1 MSAAAERR
9 ARLEDERDVLLEQI
23 DALDAE
29 LAAGQIDE
37 ADHAALKDDLVRRT
51 AQVLRRLDRQRPA
64 PTERR
69 RVSNQRRVVT
79 GVALL
84 VVAVL
89 AGLAVASFSGLRGA
103 GEFSTGEIERSS
115 RDLLLQAEAELA
127 AGNLDVARENA
138 LEVLSILPDEPDAL
152 VILGQ
157 AAQQE
162 GDLLTAL
169 QQYEAALAIDP
180 DHVLAL
186 TWTGSILV
194 RLPDPDLQQNGIATL
209 DRAIALDPPGF
220 EAFMWRAVSAV
231 ELEGDLEAAL
241 GYYEDVLDRNPPAAM
256 VGVVEGNIAD
266 LEAAIAELQA
276 EGGGE

>member
-138 LEVLSILPDEPDAL
+138 LEVLNILPDEPDAL

>member
-152 VILGQ
+152 VVLGQ

>member
-1 MSAAAERR
+1 M
-9 ARLEDERDVLLEQI
+9 LLERI

-29 LAAGQIDE
+29 LAAGEIDE

-51 AQVLRRLDRQRPA
+51 ALVLRRLDRQRPA

-69 RVSNQRRVVT
+69 RVSNQRRILT
-79 GVALL
+79 GAALV

-127 AGNLDVARENA
+127 AGNLDIARSNA
-138 LEVLSILPDEPDAL
+138 QEVLSIVPDEPDAYVL
-152 VILGQ
+152 LGQ

-169 QQYEAALAIDP
+169 QQYEAALALDP
-180 DHVLAL
+180 DHIDAL

-194 RLPDPDLQQNGIATL
+194 RLPDPDLQQNGIASL
-209 DRAIALDPPGF
+209 DQAIAQDPAGF
-220 EAFMWRAVSAV
+220 EAYMWRAVSAV
-231 ELEGDLEAAL
+231 ELEGDLDAAL
-241 GYYEDVLDRNPPAAM
+241 GYYQDVLERNPPPAM

-266 LEAAIAELQA
+266 LEAAIAELQT